1 MLKQQ
6 MIIFKNHPYY
16 LDKNCDIHYKDGC
29 LISKKRKTTPIIDP
43 RQVISPHK
51 TSSIDDN
58 HGTRTSSLN
67 KAFGAIFN
75 TSIDNVIAS
84 LNDLENQDDDEY
96 RYLYSYM
103 GNYEISYECLI
114 NKEIYE
120 ILGIEFVSISLEL
133 DRRTNNITSRFRLQM
148 NNENESWINSFNL
161 DIKNDPI
168 FISALQE
175 KMKENSQSF
184 SIEHIQNNII
194 EIVSTLKLLS
204 Y

>member
-1 MLKQQ
+1 
-6 MIIFKNHPYY
+6 
-16 LDKNCDIHYKDGC
+16 
-29 LISKKRKTTPIIDP
+29 
-43 RQVISPHK
+43 
-51 TSSIDDN
+51 
-58 HGTRTSSLN
+58 
-67 KAFGAIFN
+67 
-75 TSIDNVIAS
+75 
-84 LNDLENQDDDEY
+84 
-96 RYLYSYM
+96 
-103 GNYEISYECLI
+103 
-114 NKEIYE
+114 
-120 ILGIEFVSISLEL
+120 L

-168 FISALQE
+168 FVSALQE